1 MIGKKLGKWM
11 LCAGM
16 VLALAVSC
24 RPAAVPEEA
33 PLPRRSAPDSLLL
46 PARGGRETL
55 PHGQDARKNGAK
67 GRAAGL
73 FP

>member
-1 MIGKKLGKWM
+1 MKRKTLGQWM

-16 VLALAVSC
+16 ALALAVSC
-24 RPAAVPEEA
+24 RPAAVPEDA
-33 PLPRRSAPDSLLL
+33 PLPRCSAPDSLLL

-67 GRAAGL
+67 GRAVGL